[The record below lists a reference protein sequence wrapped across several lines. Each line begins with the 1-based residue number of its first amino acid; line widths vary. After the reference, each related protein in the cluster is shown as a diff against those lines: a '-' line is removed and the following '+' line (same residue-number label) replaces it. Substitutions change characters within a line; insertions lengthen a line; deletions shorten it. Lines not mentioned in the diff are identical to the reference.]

1 MQNDTLPTWNKKKAK
16 RKSSIIAE
24 RSGVGKWKRGGGDVG
39 DQADTLSSSSTY
51 ETNSYKL
58 CTQQSK
64 PLICCFSLIPY
75 IAVMFC
81 LFFPV
86 L

>member
-24 RSGVGKWKRGGGDVG
+24 RSGVGKRKRGGGAVG
-39 DQADTLSSSSTY
+39 AR
-51 ETNSYKL
+51 
-58 CTQQSK
+58 
-64 PLICCFSLIPY
+64 LILRQVALLMRLILTDCAPSR
-75 IAVMFC
+75 VNL
-81 LFFPV
+81 LFAAF